1 MSTLMEELE
10 KDPFIGTPIPGQS
23 LTATPGSLPYE
34 KPPMPSDPEHAYDA
48 LKQGLYQRANQRQ
61 IGHLTRAG
69 ISCETLASSMVMI
82 AFTKGMFNPDV
93 AEIIKPF
100 IAVEIFKIAKD
111 QGVDKVILENK
122 PINKGI
128 DTNALEELK
137 QEAMPD
143 NKFDVELPPELQSF
157 MEEEGDMD
165 MQQEI
170 GAPQEE
176 GFMSRPEKVEQDV
189 V

>member
-1 MSTLMEELE
+1 
-10 KDPFIGTPIPGQS
+10 
-23 LTATPGSLPYE
+23 
-34 KPPMPSDPEHAYDA
+34 
-48 LKQGLYQRANQRQ
+48 
-61 IGHLTRAG
+61 
-69 ISCETLASSMVMI
+69 MVMI

-157 MEEEGDMD
+157 MEEEG
-165 MQQEI
+165 
-170 GAPQEE
+170 APQEE

>member
-23 LTATPGSLPYE
+23 LTATPGSMPYE
-34 KPPMPSDPEHAYDA
+34 NPAMTSNPEEAYDA
-48 LKQGLYQRANQRQ
+48 LKAGLYQPENQRQ

-100 IAVEIFKIAKD
+100 IAVEMFKIAKD
-111 QGVDKVILENK
+111 QGVDKVIFENK
-122 PINKGI
+122 PMDRGI
-128 DTNALEELK
+128 DTNSLEELK
-137 QEAMPD
+137 SLI
-143 NKFDVELPPELQSF
+143 VELEKTP
-157 MEEEGDMD
+157 
-165 MQQEI
+165 
-170 GAPQEE
+170 GAE
-176 GFMSRPEKVEQDV
+176 GFTHNPENETKSLKKVDLAKMSPRDRVAYYINNK
-189 V
+189 